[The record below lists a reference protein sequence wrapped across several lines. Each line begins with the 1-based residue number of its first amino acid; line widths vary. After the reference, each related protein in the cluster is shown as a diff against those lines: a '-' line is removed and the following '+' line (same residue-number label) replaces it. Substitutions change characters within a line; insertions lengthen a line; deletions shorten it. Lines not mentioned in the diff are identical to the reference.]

1 MNYNLGPQIM
11 TFSKVGVFTLAVS
24 AFFALYGYTPAVQ
37 AAPISDM
44 TAAQKSLMSAR
55 EVMAP
60 HMATYKIKTS
70 SIRRGSAIIGLEG
83 TLLYHFKTGCTG
95 WITDHRFD
103 MVYEY
108 SSSAPLRTTSKFSSF
123 ESFDGTSMNFSSVR
137 ERDGDIYE
145 KIRGA
150 AYLGAKHMVEYSLP
164 EASQVSLQDGTFF
177 PVAHTAFLL
186 DQAKQGKKIVHAI
199 VFDGSDS
206 EGPVEINAVIGR
218 KIEPKLAG
226 QETFSSASA
235 SASKAEVPLEQNK
248 LLQVPGWHVQMAV
261 FPMDEKQSLA
271 DYELSMDVLENG
283 IVRKMNVDYHDFSI
297 EQTLVGLQR
306 ENPESCKE

>member
-1 MNYNLGPQIM
+1 M
-11 TFSKVGVFTLAVS
+11 LAVS
-24 AFFALYGYTPAVQ
+24 TYFCLCEVQ
-37 AAPISDM
+37 AAPVPDM
-44 TAAQKSLMSAR
+44 TTAQKSLLSAR
-55 EVMAP
+55 ETMVP

-108 SSSAPLRTTSKFSSF
+108 SSSVPLRTTSKFSSF

-137 ERDGDIYE
+137 DRDGEIYE

-150 AYLGAKHMVEYSLP
+150 AYLGSKLAVEYSSP
-164 EASQVSLQDGTFF
+164 ETSRVSLQGGTFF
-177 PVAHTAFLL
+177 PVAHTAYML
-186 DQAKQGKKIVHAI
+186 DQARHGKKIVHAI

-206 EGPVEINAVIGR
+206 EGSVEINAVIVS
-218 KIEPKLAG
+218 KIEPKISG
-226 QETFSSASA
+226 QKTFSSATISGKTPDA
-235 SASKAEVPLEQNK
+235 SLDQNK

-283 IVRKMNVDYHDFSI
+283 IVQRMNVDYHDFSI